1 MEIDGRVA
9 VVTGGASGMGAALVA
24 LLRDA
29 GVTTVAW
36 DVTSGADI
44 ECDVSDAAAVSRALA
59 ETVAA
64 HGVPS
69 IVTTCAAIGGGA
81 TTLLDVDPVD
91 WNRLFGVNVTGTWL
105 VLRAA
110 ARALVEHEMDGSLV
124 AFSSISARLSDRG
137 MGPYCASKAAVDML
151 VKVAASEWGRF
162 GIRVNAIAPGVTET
176 PMLGGAARIPGWIDA
191 VSNRTPLGGIGAA
204 GDVARAALALHQLDW
219 VTGESIAVD
228 GGLRLHSPIDSF
240 GAIETAR
247 AHHAASPR
255 DEAT

>member
-1 MEIDGRVA
+1 MDDRVA
-9 VVTGGASGMGAALVA
+9 VVTGGASGMGAELVA
-24 LLRDA
+24 LLRDC

-36 DVTSGADI
+36 DVATGADI
-44 ECDVSDAAAVSRALA
+44 ECDVSDAAAVDRALA
-59 ETVAA
+59 QTVAA
-64 HGVPS
+64 YGVPTV
-69 IVTTCAAIGGGA
+69 VTTCAAIGGGA
-81 TTLLDVDPVD
+81 TPLLDVDPAD
-91 WNRLFGVNVTGTWL
+91 WNHLFGVNVIGTWL

-110 ARALVEHEMDGSLV
+110 ARALVEHELAGSLV

-151 VKVAASEWGRF
+151 VKVAASEWGRY
-162 GIRVNAIAPGVTET
+162 GIRVNAIAPGVTDT

-191 VSNRTPLGGIGAA
+191 VSDRTPLGGIGAA
-204 GDVARAALALHQLDW
+204 HDVARAALALHQLDW

-247 AHHAASPR
+247 ERHAARTKDSAP
-255 DEAT
+255 